1 MLTATGIGSGLDIE
15 SLVSQLVAAERS
27 PVESR
32 LVNREASLTAEL
44 SGLGSL
50 KNAVAAFQT
59 GFSSL
64 NTLATFGK
72 KGITS
77 SNSDAITA
85 SASQNAIP
93 GDYSIAVS
101 QLATAHS
108 LASGTYDSAASEVGT
123 GTITIRFG
131 STDYTPPDP
140 GPESY
145 DGFTVNPDRG
155 TATITIDSSNN
166 TLAGIKD
173 AINGADI
180 GVNAVIVNDGNGYR
194 LLLNSEESGADNSL
208 EISVSSDGDGNNLD
222 GAGLSALAFNS
233 AAVNLSQT
241 VDAQNAVFSV
251 NGLSIESSGNVASDV
266 ISGVSLTLKQVTE
279 SPVTLSISED
289 QESVSKAIES
299 FVSGYNQ
306 FIKTYNQLT
315 AYDPA
320 TGNAGTLQ
328 GDISARSIAS
338 RIKQII
344 GSVVSGVNGPFSSL
358 SELGITTQ
366 DDGTLAIDS
375 ARLDE
380 QLSNHFS
387 DVVRVFAAIGTPED
401 DLISFT
407 SSSSATGVGDY
418 AVNITQLATRGQYS
432 GAAITFPLV
441 VDDDNDG
448 FSIKV
453 NGVTSGAIQLTQG
466 SYANGESLASE
477 IQARINGDSQFT
489 KRGLTVEVTFNVD
502 HFEITSSK
510 YGSSS
515 KVEILSVDANS
526 SAILGLSVVAGT
538 DGVDVAGTIGGFAAT
553 GSGQFL
559 TGATGTDVAGLK
571 LLIGG
576 GSLGDRG
583 SVSFTRGIAY
593 QLNAL
598 VNSFLDT
605 DGLLDSR
612 IDGIQSR
619 IDDINDDRERLD
631 RRMESLEAR
640 YRAQFNAL
648 DTLLSQLQSTS
659 DFLSQQLSSL
669 PGSGL
674 LLNQNS

>member
-50 KNAVAAFQT
+50 KSAVAAFQS
-59 GFSSL
+59 GFSLL
-64 NTLATFGK
+64 NTLATFGQ
-72 KGITS
+72 KGATS
-77 SNSDAITA
+77 SDSDAVTA
-85 SASQNAIP
+85 SASQNAAA
-93 GDYSIAVS
+93 GEYSIAVS

-155 TATITIDSSNN
+155 TATITIDSGNN

-180 GVNAVIVNDGNGYR
+180 GVNAVIVNDGGGYR
-194 LLLNSEESGADNSL
+194 LLLNSAESGADNSV
-208 EISVSSDGDGNNLD
+208 EISISSDGDGNNLD
-222 GAGLSALAFNS
+222 GTGLSALAFNS

-241 VDAQNAVFSV
+241 VAAQNAVFSV
-251 NGLSIESSGNVASDV
+251 NGLNIESSGNVASDV
-266 ISGVSLTLKQVTE
+266 ISGVNLTLKQVTE
-279 SPVTLSISED
+279 SPVTLSITEN
-289 QESVSKAIES
+289 QASVSKAIET
-299 FVSGYNQ
+299 FVNGYNQ
-306 FIKTYNQLT
+306 FINTYNQLT
-315 AYDPA
+315 AYDPD

-328 GDISARSIAS
+328 GDIAARSIAS
-338 RIKQII
+338 RIKQVI
-344 GSVVSGVNGPFSSL
+344 GSAVSGVNGPFSSL

-375 ARLDE
+375 ARLNE

-387 DVVRVFAAIGTPED
+387 DVVRVFAAIGSPED

-407 SSSSATGVGDY
+407 SSSSATQVGDY
-418 AVNITQLATRGQYS
+418 DINITQLATRGQYT
-432 GAAITFPLV
+432 GAAISFPLV
-441 VDDDNDG
+441 IDDDSDG
-448 FSIKV
+448 FAVKI
-453 NGVTSGAIQLTQG
+453 NGVSSGSIVLTQG
-466 SYANGESLASE
+466 SYTSGDTLASE
-477 IQARINGDSQFT
+477 IQARINGDSQLAD
-489 KRGLTVEVTFNVD
+489 RGLAVEVTFNVD
-502 HFEITSSK
+502 HFDITSSN

-515 KVEILSVDANS
+515 KVEILSVDANTAS
-526 SAILGLSVVAGT
+526 VLGLSVAAGT

-559 TGATGTDVAGLK
+559 TGSTGTDVAGLK

-576 GSLGDRG
+576 GGLGARG
-583 SVSFTRGIAY
+583 EVSFTRGIAY

-598 VNSFLDT
+598 VNSYLNS

-619 IDDINDDRERLD
+619 IDDIGDDRERLD

-640 YRAQFNAL
+640 YRAQFNSL

-674 LLNQNS
+674 LLNNNS

>member
-50 KNAVAAFQT
+50 KNAVAAFQS

-64 NTLATFGK
+64 NTLATFGQ
-72 KGITS
+72 KGATS
-77 SNSDAITA
+77 SNSDTVTA
-85 SASQNAIP
+85 SASQNAAA
-93 GDYSIAVS
+93 GDYSIAVL
-101 QLATAHS
+101 QLASAHS
-108 LASGTYDSAASEVGT
+108 LASGTYDSATSEVGT

-155 TATITIDSSNN
+155 TATITIDSGNN

-180 GVNAVIVNDGNGYR
+180 GVNAVIVNDGGGYR
-194 LLLNSEESGADNSL
+194 LLLNSVESGADNSL
-208 EISVSSDGDGNNLD
+208 EISISGDGDGNNLD
-222 GAGLSALAFNS
+222 GTGLSALAFNS

-241 VDAQNAVFSV
+241 VAAQNAVFSV

-266 ISGVSLTLKQVTE
+266 ISGVNLTLKQVTE
-279 SPVTLSISED
+279 SPVTLSITEN
-289 QESVSKAIES
+289 QGSVSKAIET
-299 FVSGYNQ
+299 FVNGYNQ
-306 FIKTYNQLT
+306 FINTYNQLT
-315 AYDPA
+315 AYDPE

-328 GDISARSIAS
+328 GDIAARSIAS

-375 ARLDE
+375 ARLNE

-387 DVVRVFAAIGTPED
+387 DVVRVFAAIGSPED

-407 SSSSATGVGDY
+407 SSSSATQVGDY
-418 AVNITQLATRGQYS
+418 DINITQLATRGQYT
-432 GAAITFPLV
+432 GAAISFPLV
-441 VDDDNDG
+441 IDDDSDG
-448 FSIKV
+448 FTVKI
-453 NGVTSGAIQLTQG
+453 NGVSSGSIVLTQG
-466 SYANGESLASE
+466 SYTSGEALASE
-477 IQARINGDSQFT
+477 IQARINGDSQLAD
-489 KRGLTVEVTFNVD
+489 RGLAVEVTFNVD
-502 HFEITSSK
+502 HFDITSSN

-515 KVEILSVDANS
+515 KVEILSVDANTAS
-526 SAILGLSVVAGT
+526 VLGLSVAAGT

-576 GSLGDRG
+576 GGLGGRG
-583 SVSFTRGIAY
+583 EVSFTRGIAY

-598 VNSFLDT
+598 VNSYLNS
-605 DGLLDSR
+605 DGLLDTR

-619 IDDINDDRERLD
+619 IDDIGDDRERLD

-640 YRAQFNAL
+640 YRAQFNSL

-674 LLNQNS
+674 LLNNNS